1 MYREIGRSPARP
13 APVGKARLLGAVGIV
28 AVVGGIVGGLA
39 AQTPASPAFEVASVK
54 LVEPPAPA
62 HAVRLNVSPG
72 RLTIDAATLR
82 QIIGLAYGIQRVR
95 VTGGPNGADAD
106 QYTIV
111 AKTDGPGTSLDQVRM
126 MLQDLLAERFKLAL
140 HHETKELRAY
150 RLVSGKNSPT
160 LQAAKAEE
168 KSGVVQE
175 NGQLTFSNMPL
186 AALINTLANVLD
198 SPVQD
203 ETGLRGSFDFKL
215 TMVTAADGPTSIF
228 TVVQEQ
234 LGLKL
239 ESTKEPLDVLVVDH
253 AEHPTGD

>member
-1 MYREIGRSPARP
+1 MLVF
-13 APVGKARLLGAVGIV
+13 APIEKGWCVMLKSRLLGAVGIV
-28 AVVGGIVGGLA
+28 AVVGGVLA

-62 HAVRLNVSPG
+62 HAVRLNISPG
-72 RLTIDAATLR
+72 RLGIDAATLR

-95 VTGGPNGADAD
+95 VTGGPSWADAD
-106 QYTIV
+106 QYNIA
-111 AKTDGPGTSLDQVRM
+111 AKTESLGTSQDQVRM
-126 MLQDLLAERFKLAL
+126 MLQNLLTERFKLAL
-140 HHETKELRAY
+140 HHEAKELRAY

-168 KSGVVQE
+168 KSAVGQE

-203 ETGLRGSFDFKL
+203 ETGLSGSYDFKL
-215 TMVTAADGPTSIF
+215 TTMTAGDGPTSIF

-239 ESTKEPLDVLVVDH
+239 EPIKEPLDVIVIDH
-253 AEHPTGD
+253 VEHPTED

>member
-1 MYREIGRSPARP
+1 MVKS
-13 APVGKARLLGAVGIV
+13 RLLGAVGIV
-28 AVVGGIVGGLA
+28 AVVGGIAGVLA
-39 AQTPASPAFEVASVK
+39 AQAPASPAFEVASVK

-82 QIIGLAYGIQRVR
+82 QIVGLAYGIQRVR
-95 VTGGPNGADAD
+95 VTGGPSWADAD
-106 QYTIV
+106 QYTII
-111 AKTDGPGTSLDQVRM
+111 ATDSLGTSQDQVRM
-126 MLQDLLAERFKLAL
+126 MLQALLADRFKLAL
-140 HHETKELRAY
+140 HHEAKELRAY

-160 LQAAKAEE
+160 LQEAKAEE

-186 AALINTLANVLD
+186 AALINTLANLLD

-203 ETGLRGSFDFKL
+203 ETGLRGSYDFKL
-215 TMVTAADGPTSIF
+215 TTATAGDGPTSIF

-239 ESTKEPLDVLVVDH
+239 EPTKEPLDVLVIDH
-253 AEHPTGD
+253 VEHPTEN